1 MAVVT
6 IFILVLAALL
16 LFLPVS
22 QSLWFLYPPWAR
34 AGISGNRYS
43 TRFTSFFDGDGDI
56 LSFEDPPKEG
66 REVFRFRNEPQRKSL
81 MGFLP
86 RPLYG
91 LARLPVFVVYDPD
104 GREVVRIRRTRRFP
118 RAIFEM
124 RDGKELRAT
133 IVRRHPLFS
142 SYDIHLAG
150 GPDWRF
156 KLPLFTIDFFAES
169 SIGGRLLAWLDT
181 HYQWFMVVDT
191 NHDSPYLIHALAFI
205 HRERI
210 RVG

>member
-1 MAVVT
+1 MFARR
-6 IFILVLAALL
+6 
-16 LFLPVS
+16 
-22 QSLWFLYPPWAR
+22 PPWAR
-34 AGISGNRYS
+34 GPRATTFPGNRYS
-43 TRFTSFFDGDGDI
+43 TGCTYYGDGAI
-56 LSFEDPPKEG
+56 YSFEEGRKEG
-66 REVFRFRNEPQRKSL
+66 RGVFRFRNEPQPKTL
-81 MGFLP
+81 M
-86 RPLYG
+86 YG
-91 LARLPVFVVYDPD
+91 LVRLPEFVVYDPD
-104 GREVVRIRRTRRFP
+104 GKEVVRIRRTRRFP

-124 RDGKELRAT
+124 REGKELRAT

-142 SYDIHLAG
+142 SYDIRLAG
-150 GPDWRF
+150 GPHWRF
-156 KLPLFTIDFFAES
+156 KLPLFTIDFFGES

>member
-1 MAVVT
+1 MFARR
-6 IFILVLAALL
+6 
-16 LFLPVS
+16 
-22 QSLWFLYPPWAR
+22 YPPWAR
-34 AGISGNRYS
+34 AGTPFPGNRYS
-43 TRFTSFFDGDGDI
+43 TECTYHGDGAI
-56 LSFEDPPKEG
+56 LSFEEGRKEG
-66 REVFRFRNEPQRKSL
+66 RVVFRFRNEPLPNSL
-81 MGFLP
+81 IEWLP

-91 LARLPVFVVYDPD
+91 LVRLPEFVVYDPD
-104 GREVVRIRRTRRFP
+104 GKEVVRIRRTRRFP

-142 SYDIHLAG
+142 SYDIRLAG

-156 KLPLFTIDFFAES
+156 KLPLFTIDFFGES
-169 SIGGRLLAWLDT
+169 SIGGRLLARLDT
-181 HYQWFMVVDT
+181 HNQCFMVVDT
-191 NHDSPYLIHALAFI
+191 NHDSPYLIHALAFL

>member
-1 MAVVT
+1 MFARR
-6 IFILVLAALL
+6 
-16 LFLPVS
+16 PR
-22 QSLWFLYPPWAR
+22 WAR
-34 AGISGNRYS
+34 AGPFPGNRYS
-43 TRFTSFFDGDGDI
+43 TWCTYYGDGDI
-56 LSFEDPPKEG
+56 YSFEEG
-66 REVFRFRNEPQRKSL
+66 REEGRVVFRSRNEPQFKTL
-81 MGFLP
+81 M
-86 RPLYG
+86 YG
-91 LARLPVFVVYDPD
+91 LVRFPEFVVYDPD
-104 GREVVRIRRTRRFP
+104 GKEVVRIRRTRRFP

-142 SYDIHLAG
+142 SYDIRLAG

-156 KLPLFTIDFFAES
+156 KLPLFTNYFFGES

-181 HYQWFMVVDT
+181 HYQLLMVVAT